1 MIRFK
6 TFSIEE
12 KLLVQA
18 VLSDFFNSVMSV
30 GVVAMTWNLRSLAP
44 DNSDVKA
51 LQDFVSYVGDLQVE
65 LGVELAIAGIPE
77 DMRLNAPISKTVFQS
92 MSEDKKE
99 IVQEL
104 LILLVEKLGELKMF
118 GSQIYVNIWSN
129 KLVR

>member
-65 LGVELAIAGIPE
+65 LGVELAIAGIIIGLVP
-77 DMRLNAPISKTVFQS
+77 LVIALITFVLVF
-92 MSEDKKE
+92 
-99 IVQEL
+99 IFFL
-104 LILLVEKLGELKMF
+104 FYLIFALFFMVGCAGAM
-118 GSQIYVNIWSN
+118 V
-129 KLVR
+129 